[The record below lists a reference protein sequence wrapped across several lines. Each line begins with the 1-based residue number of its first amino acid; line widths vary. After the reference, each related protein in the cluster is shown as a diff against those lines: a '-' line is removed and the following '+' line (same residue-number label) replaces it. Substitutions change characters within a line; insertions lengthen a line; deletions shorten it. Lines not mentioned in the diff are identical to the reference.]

1 MSLEFSGSTLRRSR
15 SAMFDFNY
23 QVNAIMQNQQ
33 MLNTYFN
40 NMQNQFTPGY
50 KAENVSFTDILGQ
63 QMAGKGAKVKSS
75 GIVFTQGQL
84 FQTQVPTNL
93 AINGNGFFAVSDGV
107 KTHYTRDGRFTWN
120 NGDLVNPE
128 GKKAMGFNLDSNG
141 NINGDA
147 KPIHLEMDAQT
158 GLYGGKYSNLRF
170 DENGTLYGQM
180 TETDPLTNQ
189 SVTKEVPVA
198 QVALASFAN
207 ASGMHKTGNTTFG
220 ETESSGKAV
229 LGVAG
234 QGAMG
239 KIAPGSLEMS
249 NVDFAQQA
257 AAIGMAKQNYEAN
270 FAAFR
275 AMDKMTESAIGL
287 IR

>member
-1 MSLEFSGSTLRRSR
+1 
-15 SAMFDFNY
+15 MFDFNY

-50 KAENVSFTDILGQ
+50 KAENVSFSDILGQ
-63 QMAGKGAKVKSS
+63 QMAGKGAKVKQS
-75 GIVFTQGQL
+75 GIIFTQGQV
-84 FQTQVPTNL
+84 FETKVPTNL
-93 AINGNGFFAVSDGV
+93 AIEGNGFFAVSDGT
-107 KTHYTRDGRFTWN
+107 KTHYSRDGRFTWN
-120 NGDLVNPE
+120 EGKLVNPE
-128 GKKAMGFNLDSNG
+128 GKQVMGFDLDANG
-141 NINGDA
+141 NISGDA
-147 KPIHLEMDAQT
+147 KPIGLEVDPNT
-158 GLYGGKYSNLRF
+158 GLFGGKYSNLRF

-189 SVTKEVPVA
+189 SVTKDVPIS
-198 QVALASFAN
+198 QVAMGSFAN
-207 ASGMHKTGNTTFG
+207 PTGLEKTGNTSFG
-220 ETESSGKAV
+220 ETENSGKVV

-234 QGAMG
+234 QGALG
-239 KIAPGSLEMS
+239 KVKPGSLEMS

-275 AMDKMTESAIGL
+275 AMDKLTEQAIGL

>member
-1 MSLEFSGSTLRRSR
+1 MKE
-15 SAMFDFNY
+15 AVEMFDFNY
-23 QVNAIMQNQQ
+23 SVSAIMQNQT

-75 GIVFTQGQL
+75 GIIFTQGQI
-84 FQTQVPTNL
+84 FQTNVPTNL
-93 AINGNGFFAVSDGV
+93 AVNGNGFFVVSDGL
-107 KTHYTRDGRFTWN
+107 KNHYTRDGQFTWN
-120 NGDLVNPE
+120 QGYLCNPE
-128 GKKAMGFNLDSNG
+128 GKKVLGYELDANG
-141 NINGDA
+141 NMVGDA
-147 KPIHLEMDAQT
+147 KPMQLPLDPQT

-170 DENGTLYGQM
+170 DENGTLFGQM

-189 SVTKEVPVA
+189 STTKEVPVG
-198 QVALASFAN
+198 QVAMASFAN
-207 ASGMHKTGNTTFG
+207 PSGLQKTGNTTFG
-220 ETESSGKAV
+220 ETANSGKMV
-229 LGVAG
+229 LGTAG
-234 QGAMG
+234 QGTLG
-239 KIAPGSLEMS
+239 KLAPGSLEMS

>member
-1 MSLEFSGSTLRRSR
+1 
-15 SAMFDFNY
+15 MFDMNN
-23 QVNAIMQNQQ
+23 QVNSIMQNQT

-50 KAENVSFTDILGQ
+50 KAETVSFADMLGS
-63 QMAGKGAKVKSS
+63 QMAGKGAKVKQSA
-75 GIVFTQGQL
+75 IAFTQGQI

-120 NGDLVNPE
+120 NGELTNPE
-128 GKKAMGFNLDSNG
+128 GKKVMGFNLDANG
-141 NINGDA
+141 NISGDA
-147 KPIHLEMDAQT
+147 KPIKLEVDPKN
-158 GLYGGKYSNLRF
+158 GLFGGKYSNLRF
-170 DENGTLYGQM
+170 DENGTLFGQM

-189 SVTKEVPVA
+189 STTKEVPVA
-198 QVALASFAN
+198 QVALGSFSN
-207 ASGMHKTGNTTFG
+207 ASGLQRSGNTTF
-220 ETESSGKAV
+220 TESDASGKVV

-234 QGAMG
+234 QGALG
-239 KIAPGSLEMS
+239 KVAPGSLEMS
-249 NVDFAQQA
+249 NVDFAQQSA
-257 AAIGMAKQNYEAN
+257 SIGMAKQNYEAN

>member
-1 MSLEFSGSTLRRSR
+1 
-15 SAMFDFNY
+15 MFDFNY

-63 QMAGKGAKVKSS
+63 QMAGKGAKVKQS
-75 GIVFTQGQL
+75 GIVFTQGQIA
-84 FQTQVPTNL
+84 QTQVPTNL
-93 AINGNGFFAVSDGV
+93 AINGNGFFAVTDGT

-120 NGDLVNPE
+120 NGQLVNPE
-128 GKKAMGFNLDSNG
+128 GKGVLGYDLDPNG
-141 NINGDA
+141 NIVGDP
-147 KPIHLEMDAQT
+147 KTITLPVDPQT
-158 GLYGGKYSNLRF
+158 GLYGGKYQNLRF
-170 DENGTLYGQM
+170 DDNGTLYGQM

-189 SVTKEVPVA
+189 SVTKEVPIS
-198 QVALASFAN
+198 QVALGSFAN
-207 ASGMHKTGNTTFG
+207 PSGLEKTGQTSFG
-220 ETESSGKAV
+220 ETDNSGHVV

-234 QGAMG
+234 QGALG
-239 KIAPGSLEMS
+239 KVAPGSVEMS

-275 AMDKMTESAIGL
+275 AMDKLTEQAIGL

>member
-1 MSLEFSGSTLRRSR
+1 
-15 SAMFDFNY
+15 MFDMNY

-50 KAENVSFTDILGQ
+50 KAENLSFTDILGQ
-63 QMAGKGAKVKSS
+63 QMAGKGAKTKSS
-75 GIVFTQGQL
+75 GIVFTQGQI
-84 FQTQVPTNL
+84 FQTQIATNL

-107 KTHYTRDGRFTWN
+107 KTHYTRDGRFNWN
-120 NGDLVNPE
+120 NGELVNPE
-128 GKKAMGFNLDSNG
+128 GKKVMGFELDASG
-141 NINGDA
+141 NIVGDA
-147 KPIHLEMDAQT
+147 KPIKLEVDPAT
-158 GLYGGKYSNLRF
+158 GLMGGKYSNLRF
-170 DENGTLYGQM
+170 DENGTLYGQQ
-180 TETDPLTNQ
+180 TETDPLTDQ
-189 SVTKEVPVA
+189 SVTKEVPIA
-198 QVALASFAN
+198 QVALGSFAN
-207 ASGMHKTGNTTFG
+207 AGGLTKTGNTTFG
-220 ETESSGKAV
+220 ETDTSGKVV

-234 QGAMG
+234 QGSLG
-239 KIAPGSLEMS
+239 KVAPGSLEMS

-275 AMDKMTESAIGL
+275 AMDKLTEQAIGL